1 MAVVGAG
8 ISGLVAAH
16 RLAQAGREVVVLEAR
31 DRVGGRLWNTEIGGE
46 ANELGGEWVAPYHER
61 LHALRDELGIELF
74 PAYREG
80 DNVYV
85 DARGR
90 SHRYR
95 GREEPIGE
103 SSLRAY
109 EEAEEKLDALAKEL
123 DPEAP
128 WEHPDAD
135 ALDAITYED
144 WLRREVADAT
154 ARDLLRSWLAG
165 GFLTKPAHTF
175 SLLQGLWVIAGAGGT
190 YELFAGEQCL
200 AYRVVGGSQ
209 LLPLR
214 LAERLREHV
223 QLNAPVRHARWSDGG
238 LELEANRTRVRARRA
253 VVAVAPNLT
262 GAIRFD
268 PPLPPWRLR
277 LEQAVSQGSVTKI
290 LTVYDEPFW
299 RADGLS
305 AEGAAPYS
313 FVRELYDN
321 SPPSGAVGVLCTFLA
336 GEVAEAAGRM
346 SPDARRHAVLEGM
359 AKFVGAHALN
369 ARDYVETDWCAEEW
383 TRGAY
388 GATFGVGGLTRF
400 GPDLRRPVGPIH
412 WACSDIAGAGHM
424 HMEGGIRSG
433 EAAAA
438 TILAD
443 ETGVG
448 SPRARDL
455 EPFEAG
461 RPLRPGAD
469 S

>member
-1 MAVVGAG
+1 MGAG

-46 ANELGGEWVAPYHER
+46 ANELGGEWVAPYHAR
-61 LHALRDELGIELF
+61 LHALREELGIELF

-80 DNVYV
+80 DDVYV
-85 DARGR
+85 DERGR

-95 GREEPIGE
+95 GHEEPIGE
-103 SSLRAY
+103 KARRAY
-109 EEAEEKLDALAKEL
+109 TKAEQKLDALAKEL

-135 ALDAITYED
+135 ALDAITYEG
-144 WLRREVADAT
+144 WLQREVDDAT

-175 SLLQGLWVIAGAGGT
+175 SLLQGLWVLAGAGGT

-214 LAERLREHV
+214 LAERLGERV
-223 QLNAPVRHARWSDGG
+223 LLDAPVRDVRWNDAAV
-238 LELEANRTRVRARRA
+238 ELQAGNGTRVRAA
-253 VVAVAPNLT
+253 AVVVAVAPNLT

-268 PPLPPWRLR
+268 PPLPAWRLR
-277 LEQAVSQGSVTKI
+277 LEQAASQGSVTKI

-321 SPPSGAVGVLCTFLA
+321 SPPSGVVGVLCTFLA

-346 SPDARRHAVLEGM
+346 SPRARRAAVLEGM
-359 AKFVGAHALN
+359 ARFVGPHALA
-369 ARDYVETDWCAEEW
+369 ARDYIETDWCAEEW

-400 GPDLRRPVGPIH
+400 GPDVRRPVGPIH

-438 TILAD
+438 AILAA
-443 ETGVG
+443 ETRVR
-448 SPRARDL
+448 SARARDL
-455 EPFEAG
+455 EPLEAG
-461 RPLRPGAD
+461 RELRAGAD

>member
-1 MAVVGAG
+1 MKRHELLEKDVAVVGGG
-8 ISGLVAAH
+8 IAGLVAAH
-16 RLAQAGREVVVLEAR
+16 RLAQAGRDVVVLEAR
-31 DRVGGRLWNTEIGGE
+31 GRVGGRLWNTEIGGE

-61 LHALRDELGIELF
+61 LHALRAELDVELF

-80 DNVYV
+80 ENVYV
-85 DARGR
+85 DAAGR

-95 GREEPIGE
+95 GHDEPIGTA
-103 SSLRAY
+103 SQRAY
-109 EEAEEKLDALAKEL
+109 EQAEAKLDALAKEL

-128 WEHPDAD
+128 WEHPRAEELD
-135 ALDAITYED
+135 ALTFEA
-144 WLRREVADAT
+144 WLQTEVEDAT

-175 SLLQGLWVIAGAGGT
+175 SLLQGLWVLAGAGGT

-214 LAERLREHV
+214 LAERLGERV
-223 QLNAPVRHARWSDGG
+223 LLSAPVRDVRWSDGSM
-238 LELEANRTRVRARRA
+238 ELDATGTRVRARAA
-253 VVAVAPNLT
+253 VIAVAPNLT

-277 LEQAVSQGSVTKI
+277 LEQAISQGSVTKI
-290 LTVYDEPFW
+290 LAVYDEPFW

-313 FVRELYDN
+313 LVRELYDN
-321 SPPSGAVGVLCTFLA
+321 TPPSGAAGVLCTFLA

-346 SPDARRHAVLEGM
+346 SPRARRDGVLEGI
-359 AKFVGAHALN
+359 AKFVGPHALDP
-369 ARDYVETDWCAEEW
+369 RDYVETDWCAEEW

-412 WACSDIAGAGHM
+412 WACADIGGVGHM

-438 TILAD
+438 AVLAA
-443 ETGVG
+443 EQ
-448 SPRARDL
+448 
-455 EPFEAG
+455 E
-461 RPLRPGAD
+461 
-469 S
+469 